1 MRRFLI
7 GFGRFWYEFLVGDDW
22 KIAAAVATTLAIGGI
37 VLVVFRPGEP
47 LFSWVLG
54 LALMAAFVIAV
65 RIDVRSR

>member
-37 VLVVFRPGEP
+37 VLVVFEPGEP
-47 LFSWVLG
+47 LFSCMLG

-65 RIDVRSR
+65 RIDVRSP